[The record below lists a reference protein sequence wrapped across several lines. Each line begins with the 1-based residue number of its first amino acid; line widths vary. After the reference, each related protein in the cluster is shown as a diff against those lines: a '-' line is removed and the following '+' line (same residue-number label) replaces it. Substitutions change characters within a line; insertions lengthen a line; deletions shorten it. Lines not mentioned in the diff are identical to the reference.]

1 MPSNLMSPLLFQSVP
16 FGDPDA
22 WDDFHGVHEAW
33 HRELAVLT
41 GTFVVA
47 MDDLRTN
54 MTTHRMMHD
63 ALADALGLAR
73 ASDLDNFDMND
84 RDSYY
89 GFQQTN
95 GLDHQRFRVALDI

>member
-1 MPSNLMSPLLFQSVP
+1 MPSNLISPLLWASTP

-22 WDDFHGVHEAW
+22 WDDFQGGHAAW
-33 HRELAVLT
+33 HRELAALT
-41 GTFVVA
+41 GTFVIA
-47 MDDLRTN
+47 IDDLRSN
-54 MTTHRMMHD
+54 MTPHAQMHD
-63 ALADALGLAR
+63 AVAAALGLAP

-95 GLDHQRFRVALDI
+95 GLDHQRFRVALGR